1 MGGKVAKL
9 NCARFE
15 DAASSDEKAF
25 KRKYSARTRIEEKNI
40 KIERDVCVGFVLAK
54 PESLINPGI
63 QFTPKMASSLL
74 AKLSKQINLK
84 VSWSCQDFIGQKMS
98 SFTIKL
104 NTLTPQKK
112 SCRNTGQFAPDWLM

>member
-1 MGGKVAKL
+1 MAKL

-54 PESLINPGI
+54 SESLINPRI

-84 VSWSCQDFIGQKMS
+84 VS
-98 SFTIKL
+98 
-104 NTLTPQKK
+104 
-112 SCRNTGQFAPDWLM
+112 